1 MPIENEHRLTSVED
15 LAKSNKHR
23 IEELERRQNDL
34 DSIVTTVQVLA
45 VKEESIEKKVDEVN
59 GKLEVIVGKSGARWD
74 GLIDKII
81 LTIAAAV
88 VGFVLAQIGLG

>member
-1 MPIENEHRLTSVED
+1 MEIQNEHRLTSVED

-23 IEELERRQNDL
+23 IDDLERRQNDL

-74 GLIDKII
+74 GFVEKVIWAIV
-81 LTIAAAV
+81 AAV
-88 VGFVLAQIGLG
+88 IGFLLAQIGVG

>member
-1 MPIENEHRLTSVED
+1 MPIENEHRLTAVED

-74 GLIDKII
+74 GLVDKII

-88 VGFVLAQIGLG
+88 VGFVLAQIGMG

>member
-1 MPIENEHRLTSVED
+1 MEIQNEHRMTAVED

-23 IEELERRQNDL
+23 IDDLERRQNDL

-59 GKLEVIVGKSGARWD
+59 GKLEVIVGEAGKRWN
-74 GLIDKII
+74 GLVDKVIW
-81 LTIAAAV
+81 TVAAALI
-88 VGFVLAQIGLG
+88 GFMLAQIGLG

>member
-1 MPIENEHRLTSVED
+1 MPIENEHRLTAVED

-23 IEELERRQNDL
+23 IEDLERRQNDL

-59 GKLEVIVGKSGARWD
+59 GKLEVIVGKSNSRRD
-74 GLIDKII
+74 GFIDKVIWAI
-81 LTIAAAV
+81 VAAAI
-88 VGFVLAQIGLG
+88 GFLLAQIGLG